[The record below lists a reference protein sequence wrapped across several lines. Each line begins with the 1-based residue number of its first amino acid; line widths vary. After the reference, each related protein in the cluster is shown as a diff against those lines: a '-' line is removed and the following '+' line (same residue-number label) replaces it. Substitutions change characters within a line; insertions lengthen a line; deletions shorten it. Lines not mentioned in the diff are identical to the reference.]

1 MQRCV
6 VWPTDKFAS
15 VSVYKGQTGSG
26 GEAGGAGGAGGGDLT
41 PGPAG
46 GKPKGGCGKEEEGT
60 AASGEEAERREDEE

>member
-1 MQRCV
+1 MQHFII
-6 VWPTDKFAS
+6 WPTDKFAAVS
-15 VSVYKGQTGSG
+15 VSKGQTGSG
-26 GEAGGAGGAGGGDLT
+26 GKAGGAGGSNLT